1 MTKQL
6 TLVAVLALGFA
17 GGLLV
22 KSTGETVQIV
32 ADTAGKS
39 ELAKADA
46 DAVLFDDAGQPRDL
60 EGATV
65 KCAPGGNLDDVWR
78 EDVEWCTAYDTD
90 GTPTGDGWQRA
101 AKGGETS
108 EVIAGKVYS
117 TATAVAA
124 PKEAET
130 VK

>member
-6 TLVAVLALGFA
+6 TFASLMFALGA
-17 GGLLV
+17 GSVYLV
-22 KSTGETVQIV
+22 NDKGGYDQAQIV
-32 ADTAGKS
+32 ADTAGKV
-39 ELAKADA
+39 EMANAAA
-46 DAVLFDDAGQPRDL
+46 DAVLLDDAGEPRDL

-65 KCAPGGNLDDVWR
+65 KCAPGGNLDGVWR
-78 EDVEWCTAYDTD
+78 EDVEWCSD
-90 GTPTGDGWQRA
+90 GKGQTWTRA
-101 AKGGETS
+101 AKGGETI

-124 PKEAET
+124 PKEAEI